1 MLVVTVRS
9 PGGVVQV
16 TANETVAV
24 PPEGTVTVRGL
35 EPPTVQFEATSVRAT
50 LWLPA
55 ARLVNVT
62 LPLIPI
68 ARPAPPSTATV

>member
-1 MLVVTVRS
+1 M
-9 PGGVVQV
+9 VQV
-16 TANETVAV
+16 TVYETVAV

-35 EPPTVQFEATSVRAT
+35 EPLTVQFEATSVSAT

-62 LPLIPI
+62 LLLIPI
-68 ARPAPPSTATV
+68 AWPAPPSTATV